1 MRDQAQSGQVRRR
14 RLLRHPLAGPI
25 DPEAAF
31 RALAVDP
38 STGHGGDLFWL
49 DSGKHGVHVLGSG
62 ARVLPERGSVLDTL
76 RSELKR
82 EPIELYRSY
91 PGFDGFRLGLV
102 GWIGYEVREETTG
115 VAVTRH
121 ARHPESAF
129 LRVDRALAIDVE
141 AGTADLLALGETW
154 TGELADWRDGLEHRL
169 ADPPPAAPRAAP
181 LSRPIDA
188 EVRWRDDEASYV
200 ANVRACLDAIREG
213 ESYQIC
219 LTTMAEVD
227 GSFDE
232 VATYLALRA
241 TSASHHGGFIRVAG
255 TSLLSAS
262 PERFLEVDPHG
273 LVRTRPIKGTRPR
286 ASIQVADEELANELV
301 ESDKER
307 AENVMIVDLMRND
320 LSRVCEVGTVAVTS
334 LLAVESYPA
343 VHQLV
348 SEVEGRLRAG
358 LTAVDALGA
367 CFPAGSMTGAP
378 KIRATQILDTLEAGA
393 RGLYAGTFG
402 FFGYDGQADLAMVIR
417 SIVMDAAGA
426 SVGAGGGI
434 TALSIPDE
442 EYAEMRLKARAPL
455 AALRIRER

>member
-1 MRDQAQSGQVRRR
+1 MRDRAVTAGARRR
-14 RLLRHPLAGPI
+14 RLLRHPIVGGV
-25 DPEAAF
+25 DPETAF
-31 RALAVDP
+31 RVLATDSEGRP
-38 STGHGGDLFWL
+38 GGDLFWL

-62 ARVLPERGSVLDTL
+62 ERVLPARGEVLATL
-76 RSELKR
+76 HAELQR

-102 GWIGYEVREETTG
+102 GWIGYEVREETTQ
-115 VAVTRH
+115 VRVTRH

-141 AGTADLLALGETW
+141 AGTADLLALGDDW
-154 TGELADWRDGLEHRL
+154 DGDLAAWRDDLVRRL
-169 ADPPPAAPRAAP
+169 ATPPVMSSPAVQA
-181 LSRPIDA
+181 SGDV
-188 EVRWRDDEASYV
+188 EVRWRDDEAAYV
-200 ANVRACLDAIREG
+200 AKVRACLDAIREG
-213 ESYQIC
+213 ETYQIC

-227 GSFDE
+227 GTFDE
-232 VATYLALRA
+232 IASYLALRA
-241 TSASHHGGFIRVAG
+241 ASASHHGGFLRVGG

-262 PERFLEVDPHG
+262 PERFLEVDPDG

-286 ASIQVADEELANELV
+286 ASIQVADEELATELA

-320 LSRVCEVGTVAVTS
+320 LSRVCEVGSVAVTS

-378 KIRATQILDTLEAGA
+378 KIRATQILDALETGP
-393 RGLYAGTFG
+393 RGIYAGTFG

-417 SIVMDAAGA
+417 SIVMDAGGA

-455 AALRIRER
+455 AALRVSGNA

>member
-1 MRDQAQSGQVRRR
+1 MRR
-14 RLLRHPLAGPI
+14 RLLRHPLAGGLH
-25 DPEAAF
+25 PEAAF
-31 RALAVDP
+31 RALAAD
-38 STGHGGDLFWL
+38 GGDLFWL
-49 DSGKHGVHVLGSG
+49 DSGAHGVHVLGAGTRILPPRG
-62 ARVLPERGSVLDTL
+62 AVLDTL
-76 RSELKR
+76 RAELAR
-82 EPIELYRSY
+82 EPIELYRAY

-102 GWIGYEVREETTG
+102 GWVGYEVREETTG
-115 VAVTRH
+115 VAVTRRS
-121 ARHPESAF
+121 RHPEAAF

-141 AGTADLLALGETW
+141 RGTADLLALGDEW
-154 TGELADWRDGLEHRL
+154 TGDLAAWRDDVERRL
-169 ADPPPAAPRAAP
+169 ADPPAARAVPA
-181 LSRPIDA
+181 SDA
-188 EVRWRDDEASYV
+188 TVRWRDDEATYL

-213 ESYQIC
+213 ETYQIC
-219 LTTMAEVD
+219 LTTTAEVD
-227 GSFDE
+227 GDFDD
-232 VATYLALRA
+232 VASYLALRA
-241 TSASHHGGFIRVAG
+241 TSKSHHGGFLRIAG

-262 PERFLEVDPHG
+262 PERFLEVDAEG

-286 ASIQVADEELANELV
+286 ATIETVDQELAVELE
-301 ESDKER
+301 ESEKER

-320 LSRVCEVGTVAVTS
+320 LSRVCDLGSVAVTS

-348 SEVEGRLRAG
+348 SEVEGRLRTG

-378 KIRATQILDTLEAGA
+378 KIRATQLLDALESGP

-417 SIVMDAAGA
+417 TIVMDADGA

-434 TALSIPDE
+434 TTLSDPDE

-455 AALRIRER
+455 AALGLRAT

>member
-1 MRDQAQSGQVRRR
+1 MRR
-14 RLLRHPLAGPI
+14 RLLRHSLAHAI

-31 RALAVDP
+31 RALATDD
-38 STGHGGDLFWL
+38 GDLFWL
-49 DSGKHGVHVLGSG
+49 DSGAHGVHVLGTG
-62 ARVLPERGSVLDTL
+62 GRILPERGAVLATL
-76 RSELKR
+76 RDELDR

-102 GWIGYEVREETTG
+102 GWVGYEVREETTG
-115 VAVTRH
+115 VAVTRRS
-121 ARHPESAF
+121 RHPESAF

-141 AGTADLLALGETW
+141 AGTADLLALGDEW
-154 TGELADWRDGLEHRL
+154 SGELAEWRDDLVARL
-169 ADPPPAAPRAAP
+169 AAPPPSAPTVPSDAP
-181 LSRPIDA
+181 
-188 EVRWRDDEASYV
+188 VRWRDDETTYL

-213 ESYQIC
+213 ETYQIC
-219 LTTMAEVD
+219 LTTMAEVE
-227 GSFDE
+227 GSFDDL
-232 VATYLALRA
+232 ATYLALRA
-241 TSASHHGGFIRVAG
+241 ASASHHGGFLRIAG
-255 TSLLSAS
+255 TSMLSAS
-262 PERFLEVDPHG
+262 PERFIEVDAEG

-286 ASIQVADEELANELV
+286 ASIETVDQELAVELE
-301 ESDKER
+301 ESEKER

-320 LSRVCEVGTVAVTS
+320 LSRVCELGSVAVTS

-348 SEVEGRLRAG
+348 SEVEGRLKPW

-378 KIRATQILDTLEAGA
+378 KIRATQILDTLEAGP

-417 SIVMDAAGA
+417 TIVMDAEGA

-434 TALSIPDE
+434 TTLSVPDE
-442 EYAEMRLKARAPL
+442 EYDEMRLKARAPL
-455 AALRIRER
+455 AALRVRR

>member
-1 MRDQAQSGQVRRR
+1 MRDQVERR

-31 RALAVDP
+31 RALAVDR
-38 STGHGGDLFWL
+38 GDLFWL
-49 DSGKHGVHVLGSG
+49 DSGQHGVHVLGSG
-62 ARVLPERGSVLDTL
+62 VRVLPRPGEVLPTL
-76 RSELKR
+76 RAELQR

-154 TGELADWRDGLEHRL
+154 TGDLAAWRDDLERRL
-169 ADPPPAAPRAAP
+169 AAPPLASSGSPSTAA
-181 LSRPIDA
+181 I
-188 EVRWRDDEASYV
+188 RWRDDEASYV
-200 ANVRACLDAIREG
+200 AHVQACLEAIRDG
-213 ESYQIC
+213 ETYQIC

-227 GSFDE
+227 GSFDD
-232 VATYLALRA
+232 VASYLALRA
-241 TSASHHGGFIRVAG
+241 ASASHHGGFIRVAG

-262 PERFLEVDPHG
+262 PERFLEVDPDG

-286 ASIQVADEELANELV
+286 ASVQVADEELANELW

-320 LSRVCEVGTVAVTS
+320 LSRVCELGTVAVTS

-348 SEVEGRLRAG
+348 SEVEGRLRGG

-378 KIRATQILDTLEAGA
+378 KIRATQILDTLEGGP
-393 RGLYAGTFG
+393 RGIYAGTFG

-417 SIVMDAAGA
+417 SIVMDADGA
-426 SVGAGGGI
+426 WVGAGGGI
-434 TALSIPDE
+434 TALSIPEE

-455 AALRIRER
+455 AALRLRTAG

>member
-1 MRDQAQSGQVRRR
+1 MRDRDERGAGQRR
-14 RLLRHPLAGPI
+14 RLLRHSLAGPI

-31 RALAVDP
+31 RALAAD
-38 STGHGGDLFWL
+38 SEEGRAGDLFWL
-49 DSGKHGVHVLGSG
+49 DSGRHGVHVLGTG
-62 ARVLPERGSVLDTL
+62 TRVLPERGDVLDTL
-76 RSELKR
+76 RDELER

-154 TGELADWRDGLEHRL
+154 SGELAEWRDDLERRL
-169 ADPPPAAPRAAP
+169 ADPPPPDPRPA
-181 LSRPIDA
+181 STA
-188 EVRWRDDEASYV
+188 EVRWRDDEATYV
-200 ANVRACLDAIREG
+200 ANVRACLEAIREG
-213 ESYQIC
+213 ETYQIC

-227 GSFDE
+227 GSFDD
-232 VATYLALRA
+232 VASYLALRA
-241 TSASHHGGFIRVAG
+241 ASASHHGGFLRVAG

-262 PERFLEVDPHG
+262 PERFLEVDQRG

-286 ASIQVADEELANELV
+286 ASIQVADEELANELW

-320 LSRVCEVGTVAVTS
+320 LSRVCEIGSVAVTS

-378 KIRATQILDTLEAGA
+378 KIRATQILDGLEAGP
-393 RGLYAGTFG
+393 RGIYAGTFG

-417 SIVMDAAGA
+417 SIVMDADGA

-455 AALRIRER
+455 AALRIR

>member
-1 MRDQAQSGQVRRR
+1 MRR
-14 RLLRHPLAGPI
+14 RLLRHPLAGRI
-25 DPEAAF
+25 DPDAAF
-31 RALAVDP
+31 RALAIADGVADD
-38 STGHGGDLFWL
+38 GDLFWL
-49 DSGKHGVHVLGSG
+49 DSGTHGVHVLGSG
-62 ARVLPERGSVLDTL
+62 KRILPLRGEVLSTL
-76 RSELKR
+76 RDELQR

-102 GWIGYEVREETTG
+102 GWIGYEVREETTQ
-115 VAVTRH
+115 VPVTGH

-141 AGTADLLALGETW
+141 AGTADLLALGEAW
-154 TGELADWRDGLEHRL
+154 TGELTAWRDDLERRL
-169 ADPPPAAPRAAP
+169 ANPPATTTGATTLAA
-181 LSRPIDA
+181 STA
-188 EVRWRDDEASYV
+188 EVKWRDDEARYI
-200 ANVRACLDAIREG
+200 ANVQACLEAIREG
-213 ESYQIC
+213 ETYQIC
-219 LTTMAEVD
+219 LTTTAEVD
-227 GSFDE
+227 GEFDE
-232 VATYLALRA
+232 IASYLALRA
-241 TSASHHGGFIRVAG
+241 ASESHHGGFIRVAG

-262 PERFLEVDPHG
+262 PERFLEVDPDG

-286 ASIQVADEELANELV
+286 ATVQVADEELAAELI

-320 LSRVCEVGTVAVTS
+320 LSRVCEVGSVAVTS

-348 SEVEGRLRAG
+348 SEVEGRLRPG

-378 KIRATQILDTLEAGA
+378 KIRATQILDHLEAGP
-393 RGLYAGTFG
+393 RGIYAGTFG

-417 SIVMDAAGA
+417 SIVMDADGA

-455 AALRIRER
+455 AALRSRPPLLS

>member
-1 MRDQAQSGQVRRR
+1 MRR
-14 RLLRHPLAGPI
+14 RLLRHPVAGRI

-31 RALAVDP
+31 RALAAD
-38 STGHGGDLFWL
+38 GADLFWL

-62 ARVLPERGSVLDTL
+62 SAVLPERGTVIDTL
-76 RSELKR
+76 KSELER

-91 PGFDGFRLGLV
+91 PGFDGFRLGVV
-102 GWIGYEVREETTG
+102 GWVGYEVREETTG
-115 VAVTRH
+115 VPVTRRS
-121 ARHPESAF
+121 RHPESAF

-141 AGTADLLALGETW
+141 NGTADLLALGDDW
-154 TGELADWRDGLEHRL
+154 DGELAAWRDDLLARL
-169 ADPPPAAPRAAP
+169 ADPQPAPP
-181 LSRPIDA
+181 RPVSDA
-188 EVRWRDDEASYV
+188 MVRWRDDEASYL
-200 ANVRACLDAIREG
+200 ANVRACLEAIREG
-213 ESYQIC
+213 ETYQIC
-219 LTTMAEVD
+219 LTTTADID
-227 GSFDE
+227 GSFDD
-232 VATYLALRA
+232 VASYLALRA
-241 TSASHHGGFIRVAG
+241 ASSSHHGGFLRIAG

-262 PERFLEVDPHG
+262 PERFLEVDAEG

-286 ASIQVADEELANELV
+286 ASIHIADEELANELW
-301 ESDKER
+301 ESEKER

-320 LSRVCEVGTVAVTS
+320 LSRVCELGSVAVTS

-348 SEVEGRLRAG
+348 SEVEGRLKPW

-378 KIRATQILDTLEAGA
+378 KIRATQILDTLEAGP
-393 RGLYAGTFG
+393 RGLYAGCFG

-434 TALSIPDE
+434 TTLSVPEE
-442 EYAEMRLKARAPL
+442 EYAEMRHKAKAPL
-455 AALRIRER
+455 AALGLHGNV

>member
-1 MRDQAQSGQVRRR
+1 MRR
-14 RLLRHPLAGPI
+14 RLLRHPLAGGI

-31 RALAVDP
+31 RALAAD
-38 STGHGGDLFWL
+38 GGDVFWL
-49 DSGKHGVHVLGSG
+49 DSGRHGVHVLGSG
-62 ARVLPERGSVLDTL
+62 ARILPERGEVMATLKAELD
-76 RSELKR
+76 R

-91 PGFDGFRLGLV
+91 PGFDGFRLGVV
-102 GWIGYEVREETTG
+102 GWVGYEVREETTG
-115 VAVTRH
+115 VPVTRRE
-121 ARHPESAF
+121 RHPESAF

-141 AGTADLLALGETW
+141 NGSADLLALGDEW
-154 TGELADWRDGLEHRL
+154 SGELAAWRDDLVARL
-169 ADPPPAAPRAAP
+169 NDPPPAPPRP
-181 LSRPIDA
+181 VSDA
-188 EVRWRDDEASYV
+188 TVRWRDDEASYL

-213 ESYQIC
+213 ETYQIC

-227 GSFDE
+227 GTFDD
-232 VATYLALRA
+232 VASYLALRA
-241 TSASHHGGFIRVAG
+241 ASASHHGGFLRIAG

-262 PERFLEVDPHG
+262 PERFLEVDAEG

-286 ASIQVADEELANELV
+286 ASIHIADEELANELM
-301 ESDKER
+301 ESEKER

-320 LSRVCEVGTVAVTS
+320 LSRVCELGSVAVTS

-348 SEVEGRLRAG
+348 SEVEGRLREG
-358 LTAVDALGA
+358 LTAVDALAA

-378 KIRATQILDTLEAGA
+378 KIRATQILDRLEAGP

-417 SIVMDAAGA
+417 SIVMDASGA

-434 TALSIPDE
+434 TTLSVPEE
-442 EYAEMRLKARAPL
+442 EYAEMRLKAKAPL
-455 AALRIRER
+455 AALGIHPLSAG

>member
-1 MRDQAQSGQVRRR
+1 MRR
-14 RLLRHPLAGPI
+14 RLLRHSLAQGL

-31 RALAVDP
+31 RALAVTAD
-38 STGHGGDLFWL
+38 DLFWL
-49 DSGKHGVHVLGSG
+49 DSGAHGVHVLGSG
-62 ARVLPERGSVLDTL
+62 TRILPERGRVLDTL
-76 RSELKR
+76 RDELDR

-102 GWIGYEVREETTG
+102 GWVGYEVREETTQ
-115 VAVTRH
+115 VPVTRRS
-121 ARHPESAF
+121 RHPEAAF

-141 AGTADLLALGETW
+141 AGTADLLALGDEW
-154 TGELADWRDGLEHRL
+154 TGELAAWRDDLVARL
-169 ADPPPAAPRAAP
+169 ADPPPPAPGVPSEAA
-181 LSRPIDA
+181 
-188 EVRWRDDEASYV
+188 VRWRDDESTYLAH
-200 ANVRACLDAIREG
+200 VRACLEAIREG
-213 ESYQIC
+213 ETYQIC
-219 LTTMAEVD
+219 LTTQAEVD
-227 GSFDE
+227 GSFDD
-232 VATYLALRA
+232 VASYLALRA
-241 TSASHHGGFIRVAG
+241 SSSSHHGGFVRIAG

-262 PERFLEVDPHG
+262 PERFIEVDAEG

-286 ASIQVADEELANELV
+286 ASVHIVDEELANELW
-301 ESDKER
+301 ESEKER

-320 LSRVCEVGTVAVTS
+320 LSRVCELGSVAVTS

-348 SEVEGRLRAG
+348 SEVEGRLKPW

-378 KIRATQILDTLEAGA
+378 KIRATQILDTLEAGP

-417 SIVMDAAGA
+417 TIVMDAGGA

-434 TALSIPDE
+434 TTLSNPEE
-442 EYAEMRLKARAPL
+442 EYEEMRLKARAPL
-455 AALRIRER
+455 AALRVRG

>member
-1 MRDQAQSGQVRRR
+1 MRR
-14 RLLRHPLAGPI
+14 RLLRHAVSPRI
-25 DPEAAF
+25 DPEDAF
-31 RALAVDP
+31 AALAA
-38 STGHGGDLFWL
+38 GGRDVFWL
-49 DSGKHGVHVLGSG
+49 DSGAHGVHVLGSG
-62 ARVLPERGSVLDTL
+62 ERILPERGAVMPTL
-76 RSELKR
+76 KSELDR

-91 PGFDGFRLGLV
+91 PGFDGFRLGIV
-102 GWIGYEVREETTG
+102 GWVGYEVREETTG
-115 VAVTRH
+115 VPVTRRS
-121 ARHPESAF
+121 RHPESAF

-141 AGTADLLALGETW
+141 NGTADLLALGEEW
-154 TGELADWRDGLEHRL
+154 AGDLAAWRDEMLGML
-169 ADPPPAAPRAAP
+169 AAPPPRAAASP
-181 LSRPIDA
+181 STA
-188 EVRWRDDEASYV
+188 EVRWRDDEATYL

-213 ESYQIC
+213 ETYQIC
-219 LTTMAEVD
+219 LTTTAEVD
-227 GSFDE
+227 GPFDD
-232 VATYLALRA
+232 VASYLALRA
-241 TSASHHGGFIRVAG
+241 ASSSHHGGFLRIAG

-262 PERFLEVDPHG
+262 PERFLEVDAEG

-286 ASIQVADEELANELV
+286 ASLHVADEELANELW
-301 ESDKER
+301 ESEKER

-320 LSRVCEVGTVAVTS
+320 LSRVCELGSVAVTS

-378 KIRATQILDTLEAGA
+378 KIRATQILDTLESGP
-393 RGLYAGTFG
+393 RGIYAGCFG

-417 SIVMDAAGA
+417 SIVMDADGA

-434 TALSIPDE
+434 TTLSVPDE

-455 AALRIRER
+455 AALRTAG

>member
-1 MRDQAQSGQVRRR
+1 MRR
-14 RLLRHPLAGPI
+14 RLLRHPLAGGLH
-25 DPEAAF
+25 PEAAF
-31 RALAVDP
+31 RALAAD
-38 STGHGGDLFWL
+38 GGDLFWL
-49 DSGKHGVHVLGSG
+49 DSGAHGVHVLGAGTRILPPRG
-62 ARVLPERGSVLDTL
+62 AVLDTL
-76 RSELKR
+76 RAELAR
-82 EPIELYRSY
+82 EPIELYRAY

-102 GWIGYEVREETTG
+102 GWVGYEVREETTG
-115 VAVTRH
+115 VAVTRRS
-121 ARHPESAF
+121 RHPEAAF

-141 AGTADLLALGETW
+141 RGTADLLALGDEW
-154 TGELADWRDGLEHRL
+154 TGDLAAWRDDLERRL
-169 ADPPPAAPRAAP
+169 ADPPAARPVPA
-181 LSRPIDA
+181 SDA
-188 EVRWRDDEASYV
+188 TVRWRDDEATYL

-213 ESYQIC
+213 ETYQIC
-219 LTTMAEVD
+219 LTTTAEVD
-227 GSFDE
+227 GDFDD
-232 VATYLALRA
+232 VASYLALRA
-241 TSASHHGGFIRVAG
+241 TSKSHHGGFLRIAG

-262 PERFLEVDPHG
+262 PERFLEVDAEG

-286 ASIQVADEELANELV
+286 ATIETVDQELAVELE
-301 ESDKER
+301 ESEKER

-320 LSRVCEVGTVAVTS
+320 LSRVCDLGSVAVTS

-348 SEVEGRLRAG
+348 SEVEGRLRTG

-378 KIRATQILDTLEAGA
+378 KIRATQLLDALESGP

-417 SIVMDAAGA
+417 TVVMDADGA

-434 TALSIPDE
+434 TTLSDPDE

-455 AALRIRER
+455 AALGLRAT

>member
-1 MRDQAQSGQVRRR
+1 MRR
-14 RLLRHPLAGPI
+14 RLLRHNLAGRI

-31 RALAVDP
+31 RALA
-38 STGHGGDLFWL
+38 TAGGDVFWL
-49 DSGKHGVHVLGSG
+49 DSGRHGVHVLGSG
-62 ARVLPERGSVLDTL
+62 ARVLPERGAVFDTL
-76 RSELKR
+76 RAELER
-82 EPIELYRSY
+82 EPIELYRAY
-91 PGFDGFRLGLV
+91 PGFDGFRLGVV
-102 GWIGYEVREETTG
+102 GWVGYEVREETTG

-121 ARHPESAF
+121 DRHPEAAF

-141 AGTADLLALGETW
+141 AGTADLLALGDEW
-154 TGELADWRDGLEHRL
+154 SGELAAWRDDLVARL
-169 ADPPPAAPRAAP
+169 ADPPAPS
-181 LSRPIDA
+181 SRPPSEA
-188 EVRWRDDEASYV
+188 EVRWRDDEATYL

-213 ESYQIC
+213 ETYQIC

-227 GSFDE
+227 GSFDDI
-232 VATYLALRA
+232 ASYLALRA
-241 TSASHHGGFIRVAG
+241 ASSSHHGGFLRIAG

-262 PERFLEVDPHG
+262 PERFLEVDAEG

-286 ASIQVADEELANELV
+286 ASVQVADEELAAEL
-301 ESDKER
+301 EDSEKER

-320 LSRVCEVGTVAVTS
+320 LSKVCELGSVAVTS

-348 SEVEGRLRAG
+348 SEVEGRLRPG
-358 LTAVDALGA
+358 LTAVDALAA

-378 KIRATQILDTLEAGA
+378 KIRATQILDALEAGP
-393 RGLYAGTFG
+393 RGLYAGCFG

-417 SIVMDAAGA
+417 SIVMEAAGA

-434 TALSIPDE
+434 TTLSIPDE

-455 AALRIRER
+455 AALRSRA

>member
-1 MRDQAQSGQVRRR
+1 MRR
-14 RLLRHPLAGPI
+14 RLLRHPLAGGLH
-25 DPEAAF
+25 PEAAF
-31 RALAVDP
+31 RALAAD
-38 STGHGGDLFWL
+38 GGDLFWL
-49 DSGKHGVHVLGSG
+49 DSGAHGVHVLGAG
-62 ARVLPERGSVLDTL
+62 TRILPPRRAVLDTL
-76 RSELKR
+76 RAELAR
-82 EPIELYRSY
+82 EPIELYRAY

-102 GWIGYEVREETTG
+102 GWVGYEVREETTG
-115 VAVTRH
+115 VAVTRRS
-121 ARHPESAF
+121 RHPEAAF

-141 AGTADLLALGETW
+141 RGTADLLALGDEW
-154 TGELADWRDGLEHRL
+154 TGDLAAWRDDVERRL
-169 ADPPPAAPRAAP
+169 ADPPAARAVPA
-181 LSRPIDA
+181 SDA
-188 EVRWRDDEASYV
+188 TVRWRDDEATYL

-213 ESYQIC
+213 ETYQIC
-219 LTTMAEVD
+219 LTTTAEVD
-227 GSFDE
+227 GDFDD
-232 VATYLALRA
+232 VASYLALRA
-241 TSASHHGGFIRVAG
+241 TSKSHHGGFLRIAG

-262 PERFLEVDPHG
+262 PERFLEVDAEG

-286 ASIQVADEELANELV
+286 ATIETVDQELAVELE
-301 ESDKER
+301 ESEKER

-320 LSRVCEVGTVAVTS
+320 LSRVCDLGSVAVTS

-348 SEVEGRLRAG
+348 SEVEGRLRTG

-378 KIRATQILDTLEAGA
+378 KIRATQLLDALESGP

-417 SIVMDAAGA
+417 TIVMDADGA

-434 TALSIPDE
+434 TTLSDPDE

-455 AALRIRER
+455 AALGLRAT